1 MYSSPLSGRTCH
13 WRVPVLT
20 FLLLAFAGFPSRA
33 LSAVPSAAD
42 TLLIE
47 PETFVAL
54 GPWQRTGIQ
63 IQSSNMAATAFA
75 GFRIQEPG
83 TYRVWTRSQDFP
95 SSQPGTRRFRL
106 KIDETPVARESGTHG
121 REGWYWEQVGE
132 TKLEAGLHLLEIED
146 TAKFYARLDA
156 IIVTRSDFDPNT
168 RSRTALDAFTT
179 APVQPA
185 RVKIDAE
192 DVRTTADAAPLAE
205 LANADVTIR
214 FRAARTP
221 EGAARVVREVVFSGT
236 SSAAGLSR
244 ADAGAEELLVIRRS
258 DPGVS
263 FDAYF
268 PSWQTKAETEWMLE
282 GRRLRRPADARD
294 PFMAGSVG
302 RLHPVA
308 ARSLGKDAAE
318 LVYRSADGLEARAI
332 WRLPARGFSARMEV
346 SMKTP
351 SAGCYSFAFGAGRPV
366 ARDRVAAVQLPPL
379 YQFQR
384 LPDSP
389 QMITSSETP
398 HPFALVE
405 TGDGLTAGVF
415 ADPDGL
421 KQEWAARTNAT
432 YGFSLVDESGEAR
445 PFLFTPILGGAG
457 SRLARG
463 EKLHASWWVGIAPLP
478 WDQVMRAADRELY
491 GLRDY
496 REPVTASLTEQ
507 ALNIIDLMRDDAAS
521 GWDAHL
527 KGPANI
533 ESPSTVTH
541 AAPLMYLSAA
551 RLTRDEAFFNRRA
564 EPAMEYLLSRPG
576 AHFALSSEKNLYV
589 TEATARIAFDNVFY
603 GSALWQGF
611 DDLTGG
617 LNPWL
622 REKASRDGA
631 PLKPRS
637 NSSEPEWSG
646 LLALYRQQPD
656 AALLAK
662 IRFEANGWLERVSTL
677 NQTTTRGIQPFY
689 NVAFYPYW
697 WDLLDLYELTS
708 DARYLDAA
716 RRYANQTV
724 AGQWVTPPV
733 ADGKTKL
740 YPGGRNEGSYLIWWK
755 EQERFRLGWPA
766 YSGNPHVD
774 SLMHGEFKM
783 PEKTVPAWQVSVSG
797 LGIEQPISYFTASS
811 RMSNIQLTVWAA
823 NLLRLSGATGD
834 DYWRTFARNALIG
847 RGASYPGYYLSDHL
861 DLMHDRD
868 YPRKGPDLTY
878 LYWHHVP
885 VHLAMVVDYLFT
897 DAEVRT
903 KGAVRFPYSKQQG
916 YVWFSSRIYGGKPG
930 RVFDDAEC
938 WPWLDRTKFRVA
950 TPMVDYLGAR
960 SRGQFHLV
968 LMNQAQG
975 AVIAP
980 VSLDYAALGIA
991 PGATPRLRTA
1001 TEDRVLPVSPDG
1013 KFSLPLGKGAF
1024 AVLTFA
1030 AKSEEVWPAQV
1041 PVSAK
1046 PVSAMLEEGWGEL
1059 RGYRVRSPFGRDTVY
1074 VALSARPDS
1083 GSAALEIEG
1092 DAQAGLS
1099 LGAYPY
1105 EFSLPDLAPER
1116 TVRFRLKLTGKDGK
1130 TALTPWFELAG
1141 TPRS

>member
-1 MYSSPLSGRTCH
+1 M
-13 WRVPVLT
+13 V
-20 FLLLAFAGFPSRA
+20 
-33 LSAVPSAAD
+33 SAAAPSAAD

-95 SSQPGTRRFRL
+95 ASQPGTRRFLL

-121 REGWYWEQVGE
+121 HEGWYWEQVGE
-132 TKLEAGLHLLEIED
+132 AKLDAGLHLLEIED

-168 RSRTALDAFTT
+168 WSRTALNAFMT
-179 APVQPA
+179 APVQPE
-185 RVKIDAE
+185 RVKTVAE
-192 DVRTTADAAPLAE
+192 DVRTTEGAAPLAE

-214 FRAARTP
+214 FLAARTTA
-221 EGAARVVREVVFSGT
+221 GVARVVREVVFATT
-236 SSAAGLSR
+236 SASTGPAR
-244 ADAGAEELLVIRRS
+244 ADAGAEELLVIRRP

-268 PSWQTKAETEWMLE
+268 PSWQTDAETEWSLA

-294 PFMAGSVG
+294 PFVAGSVG

-308 ARSLGKDAAE
+308 ARALGQDAVE
-318 LVYRSADGLEARAI
+318 LVYRGDDGQEARAI

-366 ARDRVAAVQLPPL
+366 ARDRIAAVQLPPL

-384 LPDSP
+384 VPDSP

-398 HPFALVE
+398 HPFALLEAEGGV
-405 TGDGLTAGVF
+405 TAGVF
-415 ADPDGL
+415 ADPAGL
-421 KQEWAARTNAT
+421 KQEWATRTNAT
-432 YGFSLVDESGEAR
+432 YGFSLVDASGEAR
-445 PFLFTPILGGAG
+445 PFIFTPILGGAG

-463 EKLHASWWVGIAPLP
+463 DKLRASWWVGLAPLP
-478 WDQVMRAADRELY
+478 WDQVMRTADRELY

-496 REPVTASLTEQ
+496 REPVTTSLTEQ

-521 GWDAHL
+521 GWDARL

-564 EPAMEYLLSRPG
+564 EPTMEYLLSRPG
-576 AHFALSSEKNLYV
+576 AHFALTSEKNLYV
-589 TEATARIAFDNVFY
+589 TEATAKIAFDNVFY

-631 PLKPRS
+631 PLKPRG

-656 AALLAK
+656 AELLAK
-662 IRFEANGWLERVSTL
+662 IRFEANGWIERVSTL

-716 RRYANQTV
+716 KRFAHQTV

-733 ADGKTKL
+733 ASGDTKL
-740 YPGGRNEGSYLIWWK
+740 YPGGRSEGSYLIWWK
-755 EQERFRLGWPA
+755 DQDHFRLGWQDF
-766 YSGNPHVD
+766 SGRPHGD
-774 SLMHGEFKM
+774 SLVRGEFKI
-783 PEKTVPAWQVSVSG
+783 PEKKVPAWQVSVVG
-797 LGIEQPISYFTASS
+797 LGIEQPISYFTAAS
-811 RMSNIQLTVWAA
+811 RMSNIQLTSWAA
-823 NLLRLSGATGD
+823 NLLRLADATGD
-834 DYWRTFARNALIG
+834 DYWRIFARNAVIG
-847 RGASYPGYYLSDHL
+847 RGASYPGYYLSDRL
-861 DLMHDRD
+861 DLAQDKD

-916 YVWFSSRIYGGKPG
+916 YVWFSSRVYGGKPG

-975 AVIAP
+975 AVNAS
-980 VSLDYAALGIA
+980 VVLDYAALGIA
-991 PGATPRLRTA
+991 PDATPRLRTG
-1001 TEDRVLPVSPDG
+1001 TEDRVLPASPDG
-1013 KFSLPLGKGAF
+1013 KFSLPLEKGAF
-1024 AVLTFA
+1024 AVLTFV

-1046 PVSAMLEEGWGEL
+1046 PVSEKLGNGWGEL
-1059 RGYRVRSPFGRDTVY
+1059 RAHRVRSPFGKDALY
-1074 VALSARPDS
+1074 VAL
-1083 GSAALEIEG
+1083 AAPAGAGVASLEVVVGAATVLTCG
-1092 DAQAGLS
+1092 D
-1099 LGAYPY
+1099 YPY
-1105 EFSLPDLAPER
+1105 EFSLSDIPPNQDL
-1116 TVRFRLKLTGKDGK
+1116 RFRLMLKAADGA
-1130 TALTPWFELAG
+1130 TEQTDWLSLAG
-1141 TPRS
+1141 TPSAGGGN

>member
-1 MYSSPLSGRTCH
+1 MLFFARIRRR
-13 WRVPVLT
+13 RV
-20 FLLLAFAGFPSRA
+20 LLLTCLVLSIAGRASCVFA
-33 LSAVPSAAD
+33 AVPTPAD

-83 TYRVWTRSQDFP
+83 TYHVWTRTQDFP
-95 SSQPGTRRFRL
+95 ASQPGSRRLLL

-132 TKLEAGLHLLEIED
+132 AKLDEGLHLLEIVD
-146 TAKFYARLDA
+146 TARFYARLDA

-168 RSRTALDAFTT
+168 RSRAALDVFTT
-179 APVQPA
+179 AVVQPE
-185 RVKIDAE
+185 RVKTGSGDI
-192 DVRTTADAAPLAE
+192 RTTAGIAPLAE

-221 EGAARVVREVVFSGT
+221 DGKERVVREVVFADT
-236 SSAAGLSR
+236 STLTGASL
-244 ADAGAEELLVIRRS
+244 ADAGAEELLVIRRT

-268 PSWQTKAETEWMLE
+268 PSWQTDAQTEWLLA

-294 PFMAGSVG
+294 PFVAGSVG

-308 ARSLGKDAAE
+308 ARPLGKDAAE
-318 LVYRSADGLEARAI
+318 LVYRGDDGLEARAI

-351 SAGCYSFAFGAGRPV
+351 EAGCYSFAFGTGRPV
-366 ARDRVAAVQLPPL
+366 ARGQVTAVQLPPL

-405 TGDGLTAGVF
+405 TGGGLTAGVF
-415 ADPDGL
+415 ADPAGL
-421 KQEWAARTNAT
+421 TQEWATRSNAT
-432 YGFSLVDESGEAR
+432 YGFSLVDPSGEAR
-445 PFLFTPILGGAG
+445 PFIFTPILGGAG

-463 EKLHASWWVGIAPLP
+463 EKLSASWWVGIAPLP
-478 WDQVMRAADRELY
+478 WDRVMRAADRELY

-521 GWDAHL
+521 GWNARL

-551 RLTRDEAFFNRRA
+551 RLTRDEAFFRQRA

-576 AHFALSSEKNLYV
+576 AHFALSAEKNLYV
-589 TEATARIAFDNVFY
+589 TEATAKIAFDNVFY
-603 GSALWQGF
+603 GSAIWQGF

-622 REKASRDGA
+622 REKASRKGT
-631 PLKPRS
+631 PLKPRN
-637 NSSEPEWSG
+637 NSAEPDWSG
-646 LLALYRQQPD
+646 MLALYRLQPD

-662 IRFEANGWLERVSTL
+662 ICFEANGWLERVGTL

-716 RRYANQTV
+716 KGFANQTV

-733 ADGKTKL
+733 APGDTTL
-740 YPGGRNEGSYLIWWK
+740 YPGGRSEGSYLVWWK
-755 EQERFRLGWPA
+755 DQDRFRLGWQDF
-766 YSGNPHVD
+766 SGLAHGE
-774 SLMHGEFKM
+774 SLVHGEFKI
-783 PEKTVPAWQVSVSG
+783 PEKKVPAWQVSVVG
-797 LGIEQPISYFTASS
+797 LGVEQPISYISAAS

-823 NLLRLSGATGD
+823 NLLRLAGATGD
-834 DYWRTFARNALIG
+834 DYWRTFARNAVIG
-847 RGASYPGYYLSDHL
+847 RGASYPGYYLSDYL
-861 DLMHDRD
+861 DLALDRD
-868 YPRKGPDLTY
+868 YPGKGPDLTY

-885 VHLAMVVDYLFT
+885 VHLAMLVDYLFT
-897 DAEVRT
+897 DAEMRT

-950 TPMVDYLGAR
+950 TPKVDYLAAR
-960 SRGQFHLV
+960 SREQFHLV

-975 AVIAP
+975 ATVAP
-980 VSLDYAALGIA
+980 VELDYAALGIS
-991 PGATPRLRTA
+991 PDATPRLRTA
-1001 TEDRVLPVSPDG
+1001 TGDRVLPVSPDG
-1013 KFSLPLGKGAF
+1013 TFSLPLEKGAF
-1024 AVLTFA
+1024 AVLSFA
-1030 AKSEEVWPAQV
+1030 TKPEDVWPRQT
-1041 PVSAK
+1041 PVTAK
-1046 PVSAMLEEGWGEL
+1046 PVSASLDDGWGEL

-1083 GSAALEIEG
+1083 GTAALEVEG
-1092 DAQAGLS
+1092 DAKAGLS
-1099 LGAYPY
+1099 LDAYPY
-1105 EFSLPDLAPER
+1105 EFSLPGLALER
-1116 TVRFRLKLTGKDGK
+1116 TVRFRVQLTGKEGK
-1130 TALTPWFELAG
+1130 RTLTPWFELTG
-1141 TPRS
+1141 TPRT